1 MNRES
6 KRQQAA
12 RDFKIIDGMAEGRR
26 VINYLLEYCHV
37 LSPSMPR
44 NCDPNMTLF
53 NEGQRSVG
61 IEIAS
66 LLANEPAR
74 FAIDRMKEATE
85 DF

>member
-1 MNRES
+1 MARET

-12 RDFKIIDGMAEGRR
+12 RDFKIVDGTAEGRR

-37 LSPSMPR
+37 LSPSMPAT
-44 NCDPNMTLF
+44 CDPNVTLF

-74 FAIDRMKEATE
+74 FAIDRLKETAE
-85 DF
+85 DI